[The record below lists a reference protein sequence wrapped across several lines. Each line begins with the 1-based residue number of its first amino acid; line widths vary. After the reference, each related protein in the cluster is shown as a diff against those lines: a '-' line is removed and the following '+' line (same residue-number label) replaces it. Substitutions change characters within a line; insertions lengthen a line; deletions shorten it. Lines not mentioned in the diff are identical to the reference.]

1 MNTLISIVGPTAIGK
16 TSLAIKVADA
26 LHSEIISADSRQFYR
41 ELTIGTAKPT
51 AAELRA
57 IPHHFI
63 NSHSIENPLSAGDYE
78 SEGIKKINQL
88 FFKHSNLVMVG
99 GSGLFV
105 NAITEGL
112 DHLPKAKEGVR
123 ESLNEIYKEKGLTH
137 IQAEL
142 KKVDPT
148 YFNAVDISNPQR
160 IIRALEVYK
169 SSGIP
174 FSKWRT
180 NNKTTRN
187 FKVITIG
194 LEMDRALLY
203 DRINQRV
210 DNMMS
215 DGLLEEVE
223 GLYEHRN
230 LPALQTVGYKELFNY
245 IDNQYS
251 LETAVSK
258 IKQNSR
264 KYAKRQITWFK
275 KNKQTAWFNPNDFPS
290 ILSYIKSENA
300 KIDRAT
306 KR

>member
-1 MNTLISIVGPTAIGK
+1 MKTLISIVGPTAIGK
-16 TSLAIKVADA
+16 TSLAIKVANF
-26 LHSEIISADSRQFYR
+26 LQTEIISADSRQFYR

-51 AAELRA
+51 AAELQA

-63 NSHSIENPLSAGDYE
+63 NSHSIKNPFSAGDYE
-78 SEGIKKINQL
+78 SEGMEKIGHL
-88 FFKHSNLVMVG
+88 FTQYNHLVMVG

-112 DHLPKAKEGVR
+112 DHLPKAKEGAR
-123 ESLNEIYKEKGLTH
+123 ESLNQLYEEKGLVY
-137 IQAEL
+137 IQEAL

-148 YFNAVDISNPQR
+148 YFNTVDTSNPQR
-160 IIRALEVYK
+160 IIRALEVYE

-174 FSKWRT
+174 FSEWRT
-180 NNKTTRN
+180 NKKATRN

-210 DNMMS
+210 DNMMN
-215 DGLLEEVE
+215 DGLIDEVKD
-223 GLYEHRN
+223 LYKFRD
-230 LPALQTVGYKELFNY
+230 LPALQTVGYKELFDY
-245 IDNQYS
+245 IDKKYS
-251 LETAVSK
+251 LEDAVSK

-275 KNKQTAWFNPNDFPS
+275 KNKQTAWFDPNDLPS
-290 ILSYIKSENA
+290 ILTYLKSQNV
-300 KIDRAT
+300 T
-306 KR
+306 